1 MQRRLAISPQLRA
14 WILPLVLVLLIW
26 LLQQFPGIIETY
38 YAQGIYPYIGWMLR
52 VLFGWLPFSVGDVL
66 IAVLI
71 IVAVTAVVKAMRKK
85 KYYTGKLGWLRHLL
99 QQLLKWMLW
108 SYILFECIWGLNYYR
123 KGSAYLLQLQPDVY
137 TTADVD
143 TLLNTVNARLHSLS
157 KDSVVIRQSLT
168 QDRLHLNEMVTAAY
182 TNASQQ
188 YGWLALHR
196 TSLKPN
202 LLGPLQSYTGYGG
215 YLFPFTGEAQVNFHA
230 PAFTL
235 PFTVSHEMA
244 HQLGFG
250 SESEANLIGYLAGR
264 QSASALLQ
272 YSTYAEMHDYAVSD
286 MWVRDSVLA
295 KQRYKEVP
303 YMLQQHRKE
312 MRQWVQAHKHP
323 AQQWLN
329 WMYERYLWSN
339 NQPQGLQSY
348 NRVVAWLIAYGK
360 KYGWHQL

>member
-1 MQRRLAISPQLRA
+1 MQQRFAIPPVVRQ
-14 WILPLVLVLLIW
+14 WIFPVVIVLLIW
-26 LLQQFPGIIETY
+26 WLQQFPGIIETY
-38 YAQGIYPYIGWMLR
+38 YAQGIYPYIGRTLR
-52 VLFGWLPFSVGDVL
+52 WLFGWLPLSVGDAL
-66 IAVLI
+66 IASLFVFLLFTLVQTI
-71 IVAVTAVVKAMRKK
+71 RRKK
-85 KYYTGKLGWLRHLL
+85 QYAGKLGWLKHLV

-108 SYILFECIWGLNYYR
+108 IYILFECIWGVNYYR

-157 KDSVVIRQSLT
+157 KDSIAIRQSLT
-168 QDRLHLNEMVTAAY
+168 QDRQQLNEMVTVAY
-182 TNASQQ
+182 ANASQQ
-188 YGWLALHR
+188 YSWLALQHS
-196 TSLKPN
+196 SLKPN

-235 PFTVSHEMA
+235 PFTVNHEVA

-250 SESEANLIGYLAGR
+250 SESEANLIGYLVGK
-264 QSASALLQ
+264 QSTSALLQ

-303 YMLQQHRKE
+303 YMLQLHRKE
-312 MRQWVQAHKHP
+312 MRQWVMEHKHP

-329 WMYERYLWSN
+329 WIYERYLWSN

>member
-85 KYYTGKLGWLRHLL
+85 KYYTGKLGWLKHLMER
-99 QQLLKWMLW
+99 LLKWMLW

-168 QDRLHLNEMVTAAY
+168 QDRRHLNEMVTAAY

-188 YGWLALHR
+188 YGWLTLHH